1 MSPTREGPDKP
12 VVPSRIPKSYFF
24 YFNFIFFLC
33 KFYEVDNVFQNSELF
48 GFSKGD
54 TVCILCITSHPQHEK
69 ATNSTYAGM
78 LNAIKMYQVGIKAT
92 KNRKTEFSSG
102 LAIKTVIKNCFQ
114 NIFGFLNY
122 G

>member
-1 MSPTREGPDKP
+1 MCFRIQNFLDFRKVIPYVYYVLPDILSMKKP
-12 VVPSRIPKSYFF
+12 
-24 YFNFIFFLC
+24 
-33 KFYEVDNVFQNSELF
+33 Q
-48 GFSKGD
+48 
-54 TVCILCITSHPQHEK
+54 T
-69 ATNSTYAGM
+69 TYAGM